1 MADCTVFN
9 LSPDREAAL
18 LAATVGPTEELNSR
32 VTLVAYSP
40 EWSIEF
46 RNSKERLQTELG
58 PVALLIEHVGST
70 SVPGLSAKPII
81 DVVLVVRDSANEA
94 SYVPALQRRLG
105 YELRFR
111 EPDWYEHRML
121 RLARPRVHLHVFS
134 AGCEEVMRMISFRD
148 HLREHPEDRLLY
160 ECAKIELASRTCKY
174 MQAYADAK
182 TDVIS
187 SILSRANASRPSTQ

>member
-1 MADCTVFN
+1 MADSKVFN

-18 LAATVGPTEELNSR
+18 LAATVGATEELNGR
-32 VTLVAYSP
+32 VTLVPYRP
-40 EWSIEF
+40 EWPIEF
-46 RNSKERLQTELG
+46 RDIMERLQTELG
-58 PVALLIEHVGST
+58 PAALLIEHVGST
-70 SVPGLSAKPII
+70 SVPGLNAKPII
-81 DVVLVVRDSANEA
+81 DVVLVTQDSANEP
-94 SYVPALQRRLG
+94 SYVPALQRLG

-111 EPDWYEHRML
+111 EPEWYKHRML
-121 RLARPRVHLHVFS
+121 RLAQPRVHLHVFS

-160 ECAKIELASRTCKY
+160 ERTKIELASRTWKY

-187 SILSRANASRPSTQ
+187 SILSRAIASSPPLD